1 LQKLDELSKKIIRLK
16 KKGAFLIMNNSYYK
30 KWVPFMKNLIILNNN
45 LRTNE
50 TLTSQI
56 KPLWYCK
63 TGKDFLEIDCDG
75 RIRFCSYL
83 NDLVHPNLTIFDL
96 KKDYYQNLRYYFEK
110 RLKPAILYVW
120 LIVFTK
126 LQRLKNILFNS

>member
-1 LQKLDELSKKIIRLK
+1 
-16 KKGAFLIMNNSYYK
+16 
-30 KWVPFMKNLIILNNN
+30 MKNLIILNNN